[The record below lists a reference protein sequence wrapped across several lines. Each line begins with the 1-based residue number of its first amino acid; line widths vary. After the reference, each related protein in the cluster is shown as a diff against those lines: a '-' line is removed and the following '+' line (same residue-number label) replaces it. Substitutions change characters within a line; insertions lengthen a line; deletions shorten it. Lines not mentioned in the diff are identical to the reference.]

1 VKSLHSA
8 RSALVGARWLHGAA
22 LRISRPQRRHHS
34 AARCAT
40 NSAIGR
46 EIRAARRTVH
56 VSLQLECIFLFFFAQ
71 LPSRLPLLRVRRNA
85 AQAKWNAEASL
96 ENHRPLQTSAQ
107 CRHRRFEAAPKKFAR
122 KVQLFSIFCMRSL
135 DARRGEHVLVH
146 NVRPRH
152 VDTSSV
158 EDALSRC

>member
-1 VKSLHSA
+1 MAQRCESPGRKGGITPPPAVQQIRPSA
-8 RSALVGARWLHGAA
+8 GKFAQPGAPFMLVYNLNV
-22 LRISRPQRRHHS
+22 LS
-34 AARCAT
+34 
-40 NSAIGR
+40 
-46 EIRAARRTVH
+46 
-56 VSLQLECIFLFFFAQ
+56 IFLFFFAQ

-135 DARRGEHVLVH
+135 DARRREHVLVH

>member
-1 VKSLHSA
+1 MSVVKSLHSP

-56 VSLQLECIFLFFFAQ
+56 VSLQLECIFFSS
-71 LPSRLPLLRVRRNA
+71 SRSCHQGFRYCAYGEMLRRQNGTQRLHSKIIGLCKLLRNA
-85 AQAKWNAEASL
+85 DTDDLKLPQKSL
-96 ENHRPLQTSAQ
+96 QEKFNFFPSFACGPLM
-107 CRHRRFEAAPKKFAR
+107 PG
-122 KVQLFSIFCMRSL
+122 
-135 DARRGEHVLVH
+135 GESMFWFTMCVL
-146 NVRPRH
+146 
-152 VDTSSV
+152 DTSTRRVSKTH
-158 EDALSRC
+158 